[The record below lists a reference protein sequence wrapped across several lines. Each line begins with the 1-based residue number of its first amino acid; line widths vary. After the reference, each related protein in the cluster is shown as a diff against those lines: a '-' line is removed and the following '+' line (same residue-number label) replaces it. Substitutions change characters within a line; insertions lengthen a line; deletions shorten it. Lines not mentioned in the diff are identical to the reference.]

1 MNNLLF
7 FKKGKNLFAQTVA
20 FLYMIAAICF
30 GIISFKEG
38 HYSERIS
45 VFYFPLAVS
54 LIVLSLSVIKK
65 NFINKLLLP
74 VSFAVILAIEI
85 LFLYVCSID
94 VYKVDYISDIVF
106 SAIFLFG
113 NLLCLLASLL
123 NNTKIGSVVVL
134 SFGSIVC
141 AVSKV
146 FHMIIEYQYAGGFYR
161 SFPENMP
168 KFNVGICLEFVL
180 IILLYFSIFILTTNV
195 FKKQEKLGIPQS

>member
-1 MNNLLF
+1 MNDLLCL
-7 FKKGKNLFAQTVA
+7 KKWKNIVAITVTA
-20 FLYMIAAICF
+20 LY
-30 GIISFKEG
+30 IISTIYSWIMPFKAG
-38 HYSERIS
+38 YDLERIS
-45 VFYFPLAVS
+45 VLYLPLAISVI
-54 LIVLSLSVIKK
+54 LLLLSVIKK

-85 LFLYVCSID
+85 LVLYVCSIG

-141 AVSKV
+141 AVSKAI
-146 FHMIIEYQYAGGFYR
+146 HMIIEYQYAGGFYG
-161 SFPENMP
+161 SFPENTP